1 MENGAVDHRFDPRD
15 PNDLEQLLKA
25 YRPGLIFFIQRL
37 VGDPDTAEDLA
48 IDSFLEL
55 LIHPLRYNGRSSM
68 KTYLF
73 MIGRSKALNYLN
85 RRARLSPEPIPENHP
100 DDTSLEEQ
108 FLADERRRAL
118 HKALNT
124 LPEEMRAAVHL
135 VYFEEL
141 TYRQTA
147 QVLKKTEKQVDNL
160 IYRAKTALRNQLRK
174 DDLFEKS

>member
-1 MENGAVDHRFDPRD
+1 MENGDAGRRLDPRD
-15 PNDLEQLLKA
+15 PNDLEQLLKL
-25 YRPGLIFFIQRL
+25 YRPGLIFFIQRF
-37 VGDPDTAEDLA
+37 VGDPETAEDLA

-55 LIHPLRYNGRSSM
+55 LVHPLRYNGRSSI

-73 MIGRSKALNYLN
+73 MIGRSKALNYIK
-85 RRARLSPEPIPENHP
+85 RRARFSPEPIPEDYP
-100 DDTSLEEQ
+100 SDTSLEEQ
-108 FLADERRRAL
+108 FLADERRKAL

-124 LPEEMRAAVHL
+124 LPEEMRTAIHL

-147 QVLKKTEKQVDNL
+147 QVMKKTEKQVDNL
-160 IYRAKTALRNQLRK
+160 IYRAKNALRTQLGK

>member
-1 MENGAVDHRFDPRD
+1 MENGDVDHRFDPRD
-15 PNDLEQLLKA
+15 PNDLERLLKA

-55 LIHPLRYNGRSSM
+55 LVHPLRYNGRSST

-73 MIGRSKALNYLN
+73 MIGRSKALNYLK
-85 RRARLSPEPIPENHP
+85 RRARLSPEPIPEDHP

-118 HKALNT
+118 HTALNT

-141 TYRQTA
+141 SYRQTA

-160 IYRAKTALRNQLRK
+160 LFRAKAALRNQLRK
-174 DDLFEKS
+174 DDLFEKP

>member
-1 MENGAVDHRFDPRD
+1 MENADAPRPDLRD
-15 PNDLEQLLKA
+15 PNDLELLLRTC
-25 YRPGLIFFIQRL
+25 RPGLIFFLQQL

-55 LIHPLRYNGRSSM
+55 LVHPLRYNGRSSV

-73 MIGRSKALNYLN
+73 MIGRSKALNYLK
-85 RRARLSPEPIPENHP
+85 RRRHLSPDPIPEDHP
-100 DDTSLEEQ
+100 ADTSLEEQ

-118 HKALNT
+118 HRALNT
-124 LPEEMRAAVHL
+124 LPEEMRTAVHL

-141 TYRQTA
+141 SYRQTA
-147 QVLKKTEKQVDNL
+147 KVMKKTEKQVDNL
-160 IYRAKTALRNQLRK
+160 LYRAKSALRTQLGK

>member
-1 MENGAVDHRFDPRD
+1 MGNADVCRRFDPCD
-15 PNDLEQLLKA
+15 PNDLEQLLKL
-25 YRPGLIFFIQRL
+25 YRPGLIFFIQRF

-55 LIHPLRYNGRSSM
+55 LIHPLRYNSRSSM

-73 MIGRSKALNYLN
+73 MIGRSKALNYLK
-85 RRARLSPEPIPENHP
+85 RRARFSPEPIPEDHP
-100 DDTSLEEQ
+100 SDTALEEH

-118 HKALNT
+118 HKALTT
-124 LPEEMRAAVHL
+124 LPEEMRTAIHL

-141 TYRQTA
+141 TYRETA
-147 QVLKKTEKQVDNL
+147 QVMKKTEKQVDNL
-160 IYRAKTALRNQLRK
+160 LYRAKNALRVQLGK

>member
-1 MENGAVDHRFDPRD
+1 MGNGDAGQPLDPRN
-15 PNDLEQLLKA
+15 PNDLEQILLL
-25 YRPGLIFFIQRL
+25 YRPGLIFFIQRF

-55 LIHPLRYNGRSSM
+55 LVHPLRYNGRSYI

-73 MIGRSKALNYLN
+73 MIGRSKALNYIK
-85 RRARLSPEPIPENHP
+85 RRARLSPEPIPEDLP
-100 DDTSLEEQ
+100 DNTSLEEQ

-118 HKALNT
+118 HSALNT

-135 VYFEEL
+135 VYFEDL
-141 TYRQTA
+141 TYRETA

-160 IYRAKTALRNQLRK
+160 LFRAKTMLRSQLRK

>member
-1 MENGAVDHRFDPRD
+1 MANGAVDRRFDPRD
-15 PNDLEQLLKA
+15 PHDLEQLLTL
-25 YRPGLIFFIQRL
+25 YRSSLIFFIQRL
-37 VGDPDTAEDLA
+37 VGDPDIAEDLA

-55 LIHPLRYNGRSSM
+55 LVHPLRYNGRSSI

-73 MIGRSKALNYLN
+73 MIGRSKALKYLK
-85 RRARLSPEPIPENHP
+85 RRSRISQEPLPEDHP

-118 HKALNT
+118 HSVLNT

-141 TYRQTA
+141 SYRQTA

-160 IYRAKTALRNQLRK
+160 LYRAKAALRTQLGK
-174 DDLFEKS
+174 DDLFEKP

>member
-1 MENGAVDHRFDPRD
+1 MDNGDSGRLLDPRD
-15 PNDLEQLLKA
+15 PNDLEQLLRL
-25 YRPGLIFFIQRL
+25 YRPGLIFFLQRL

-55 LIHPLRYNGRSSM
+55 LVHPLRYNGRSSI

-73 MIGRSKALNYLN
+73 MIGRSKALNYLK
-85 RRARLSPEPIPENHP
+85 RRARISPDPIPENLP
-100 DDTSLEEQ
+100 DDTSLEEV

-118 HKALNT
+118 HKALKG

-147 QVLKKTEKQVDNL
+147 LVMKKTEKQVDNL
-160 IYRAKTALRNQLRK
+160 LYRAKTALRAQLGK

>member
-1 MENGAVDHRFDPRD
+1 MDNGANDRRFDLQD
-15 PNDLEQLLKA
+15 PNDLEQLLVL

-55 LIHPLRYNGRSSM
+55 LVHPLRYNGRSSI

-73 MIGRSKALNYLN
+73 MLGRSKALNYLK
-85 RRARLSPEPIPENHP
+85 RRNLISFCTLPEDHP
-100 DDTSLEEQ
+100 DDASLEERY
-108 FLADERRRAL
+108 LADERRRVL
-118 HKALNT
+118 HTALNT

-141 TYRQTA
+141 TYHQTA

-160 IYRAKTALRNQLRK
+160 LYRAKAALRNQLGK